1 MKYNNKI
8 LSQAALVALAATKPV
23 QLIIDTDLG
32 FDIDD
37 TGAVCVANELMVR
50 GEADILAIVH
60 NTGFKLGIAGVSAIN
75 HYFGHDSILLGAY
88 KGVFARFD
96 VG

>member
-1 MKYNNKI
+1 
-8 LSQAALVALAATKPV
+8 
-23 QLIIDTDLG
+23 
-32 FDIDD
+32 
-37 TGAVCVANELMVR
+37 MVR